1 MSHYLAQVNIAKFLK
16 PIDDP
21 SNADFVNNLDR
32 VNAVAEAQPGF
43 VWRLKGEGND
53 ATSLRA
59 FDDPNIAVNLSVW
72 VDLDSLTTF
81 VYRDAAQRD
90 IMRRRREWFD
100 RMEFYMA
107 LWWVPAGHIPTIDE
121 AKARLDL
128 IARLGPTADAF
139 TFRQTFAAPSP

>member
-1 MSHYLAQVNIAKFLK
+1 MSHHLAQVNIAKFLK

-81 VYRDAAQRD
+81 VYRDAAHRD